1 MPWLLSPCYKFR
13 SRHPTTDMSQR
24 GSGFSLIE
32 LMVTLAILALL
43 ASVAVPFAQLVQQR
57 HKETE
62 LRDSLRQIRTALDA
76 YRQAYKEGFI
86 EKKTIEGASGYP
98 PNLDV
103 LWQGVANVTK
113 PDASKLYFLRRLPR
127 DPFYPDAAAP
137 PAETWGLRSYAS
149 PPDAPAPGD
158 DVFDVHS
165 LSPAT
170 GLNGVPY
177 REW

>member
-1 MPWLLSPCYKFR
+1 
-13 SRHPTTDMSQR
+13 MSQR
-24 GSGFSLIE
+24 GGGFSLIE

-62 LRDSLRQIRTALDA
+62 LRDALRHIRTALDA
-76 YRQAYKEGFI
+76 YKQGVKEGRI
-86 EKKTIEGASGYP
+86 ESPADGSGYP
-98 PNLDV
+98 PDLDS
-103 LWQGVANVTK
+103 LWQGVTDK
-113 PDASKLYFLRRLPR
+113 TQPDASKLYFLRRLPR
-127 DPFYPDAAAP
+127 DPFYPDTESP
-137 PAETWGLRSYAS
+137 PAATWGLRSYES
-149 PPDAPAPGD
+149 PPDAPAPGQ
-158 DVFDVHS
+158 DVFDVYS

>member
-1 MPWLLSPCYKFR
+1 MPR
-13 SRHPTTDMSQR
+13 R
-24 GSGFSLIE
+24 GNGFSLIE

-57 HKETE
+57 HQETE
-62 LRDSLRQIRTALDA
+62 LREALRQIRTALDA

-86 EKKTIEGASGYP
+86 QKVEGGSGYP
-98 PNLDV
+98 PDLDA
-103 LWQGVANVTK
+103 LWRGVADQTK

-127 DPFYPDAAAP
+127 DPFYPDPAAP
-137 PAETWGLRSYAS
+137 AAETWGLRSYAS
-149 PPDAPAPGD
+149 PPDAPAAGR
-158 DVFDVHS
+158 DVFDVYS

>member
-1 MPWLLSPCYKFR
+1 MSAR
-13 SRHPTTDMSQR
+13 PT
-24 GSGFSLIE
+24 GFSLIE

-62 LRDSLRQIRTALDA
+62 LRHALRQIRTALDS
-76 YRQAYKEGFI
+76 YRQNVKDGRI
-86 EKKTIEGASGYP
+86 EAAADASGYP
-98 PNLDV
+98 PDLDA
-103 LWQGVANVTK
+103 LWQGVDDRTQ

-127 DPFYPDAAAP
+127 DPFFPDTAAP
-137 PAETWGLRSYAS
+137 PASTWGLRSYAS
-149 PPDAPAPGD
+149 PPDAPAPGR
-158 DVFDVHS
+158 DVFDVYS
-165 LSPAT
+165 LSPAS